1 MAVKNKA
8 AKTKADLMKKA
19 KGLLKTG
26 RKKFDQI
33 DLQPSMIKAKGL
45 LKTGR
50 EKFDQI
56 DLQPTWKRVK
66 AGLERAV
73 DVVGKGT
80 ERAADKAMNLAS
92 RAGVEYQLFEYHRK
106 LEKLLAEL
114 GGRAYDLAKRNPP
127 VLNAADA
134 EITRLVGRI
143 SEMEKKIAGLE
154 DEAQVLKNK

>member
-1 MAVKNKA
+1 MAVKKKA
-8 AKTKADLMKKA
+8 AKTKSDLMKKA

-26 RKKFDQI
+26 REKFDEM
-33 DLQPSMIKAKGL
+33 DLQPI
-45 LKTGR
+45 
-50 EKFDQI
+50 
-56 DLQPTWKRVK
+56 WKRVK
-66 AGLERAV
+66 AGLDSAV

-127 VLNAADA
+127 ALSGTDA
-134 EITRLVGRI
+134 EITRMVGKI
-143 SEMEKKIAGLE
+143 SEMEKKIAVLE
-154 DEAQVLKNK
+154 DEAQALKNK